1 MEIKYICSLGNSC
14 HTAYILKRNKLKLES
29 YPFDW
34 IISNCKMVKHCIED
48 NFHIFLDKNYYV
60 STQDGRKC
68 RHTYYKEDVFYHH
81 NPLKNE
87 EFYEYYIR
95 CVQRFQDF
103 LKKPEPKLFMM
114 MITNIT
120 DTDVDKKLQD
130 MKEET
135 ISLRNTF
142 SKYTDNYTLLV
153 IFHFPNKDVNY
164 NNFSDSEDTNNKDTN
179 MNNDI
184 NTYNNIHFLE
194 IHTKSK
200 SNGIAFECLD
210 DNIYLRNILRSK
222 YKFVL

>member
-1 MEIKYICSLGNSC
+1 
-14 HTAYILKRNKLKLES
+14 
-29 YPFDW
+29 
-34 IISNCKMVKHCIED
+34 
-48 NFHIFLDKNYYV
+48 
-60 STQDGRKC
+60 
-68 RHTYYKEDVFYHH
+68 
-81 NPLKNE
+81 
-87 EFYEYYIR
+87 
-95 CVQRFQDF
+95 VQRFQDF